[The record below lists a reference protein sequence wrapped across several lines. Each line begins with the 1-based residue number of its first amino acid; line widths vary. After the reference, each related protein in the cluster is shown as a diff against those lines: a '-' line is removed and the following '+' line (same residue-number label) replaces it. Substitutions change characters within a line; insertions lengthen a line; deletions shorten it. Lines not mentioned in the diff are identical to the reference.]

1 MIRIT
6 YIVAGLLLIGF
17 NSIARTIIVGKT
29 GQFYSI
35 TQAISA
41 AANGDTI
48 LVNNGVYKEKNIII
62 NKAIVLLG
70 EKFPVL
76 DGEHQYEILSIKS
89 NHVTVKG
96 FKIVHS
102 GVSSLIDFAAIK
114 IYSCRDVSITGN
126 IIEDSFFG
134 IYSQSSVN
142 CLIENNKLTAIAR
155 TEQESGNGIHCWK
168 SDSMRIIG
176 NTITGHRDGIYFEFV
191 TNSVIW
197 RNVSF
202 KNMRYGLHF
211 MFSNNDAYIS
221 NTFRNN
227 GAGVSV
233 MFTHGVKMFNN
244 YFEENWGDA
253 AYGIFLK
260 EISDSYIIG
269 NKFLRN
275 TSGIFMEGASR
286 IKVEKNEFLDNGWAM
301 KIQASCTDNVITKN
315 NFEGNS
321 FDIGTNGSLVQNSFD
336 HNFWDKYDGYDLN
349 RDNTG
354 DVPYRPVSLYSMI
367 VEKNPAAMMLY
378 RSFMTTLLD
387 KSEKILP
394 TLTPEN
400 LKDNY
405 PLMKPIHL

>member
-142 CLIENNKLTAIAR
+142 CLFENNKLTAIAR

>member
-17 NSIARTIIVGKT
+17 SSIARTIIVGKT

-142 CLIENNKLTAIAR
+142 CLFENNKLTAIAR